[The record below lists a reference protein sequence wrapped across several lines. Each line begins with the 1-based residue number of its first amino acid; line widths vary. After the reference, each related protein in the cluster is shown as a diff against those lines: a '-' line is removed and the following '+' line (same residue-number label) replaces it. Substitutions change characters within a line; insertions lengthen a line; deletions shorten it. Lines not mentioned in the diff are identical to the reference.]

1 MVGENNSMKTVVEYE
16 IEEKYSN
23 ISCFADNF
31 SEGSSEG
38 KKKGYWPL
46 S

>member
-16 IEEKYSN
+16 IGEKYSN

-31 SEGSSEG
+31 SEGE
-38 KKKGYWPL
+38 KKAIGPCLKL
-46 S
+46 FI